1 MICGILIFKKKIK
14 KKLVIG
20 FISCCFSH
28 IISGDFVSKRLK
40 FFLSHL
46 SLSIFIALIVLGLV
60 FLIWYPFPLAQAIGV
75 TDIFLMLL
83 AIDVIIGPMLGWV
96 VFKEGKKTLK
106 MDLSIIILLQLAA
119 LLYGIYSIGQ
129 GRPVWLA
136 YNVDRFELV
145 RKNEVIEDNISQ
157 ALSQYQQVSWLRPQL
172 VGVEFARDASIRSD
186 DMFVEVLGG
195 ISIAQKPER
204 YVPMAEVKHQIQQRA
219 QNLELLKQFNDQQSV
234 QKILAKYPQA
244 DAFVPLKATAVD
256 MTVLINKEKG
266 EVVKIVD
273 LRPWK

>member
-96 VFKEGKKTLK
+96 VYKEGKKTLK

-129 GRPVWLA
+129 GRPAWLA
-136 YNVDRFELV
+136 YNVDRFEVV
-145 RKNEVIEDNISQ
+145 RKNEIIEDHIAQ
-157 ALSQYQQVSWLRPQL
+157 ALPQYQQPSWLKPQF
-172 VGVEFARDASIRSD
+172 VGVAFAKDNNVRNDE
-186 DMFVEVLGG
+186 MFQELFAG

-204 YVPMAEVKHQIQQRA
+204 YVPMAEVKTQIQQRA
-219 QNLELLKQFNDQQSV
+219 QNLELLNQFNDSQSV

-273 LRPWK
+273 LRPWE

>member
-1 MICGILIFKKKIK
+1 M
-14 KKLVIG
+14 
-20 FISCCFSH
+20 
-28 IISGDFVSKRLK
+28 SKRLK

-46 SLSIFIALIVLGLV
+46 LLSFLVALSVVGVV
-60 FLIWYPFPLAQAIGV
+60 FFIWYPSSLATAVGV
-75 TDIFLMLL
+75 THIFLMLL
-83 AIDVIIGPMLGWV
+83 AIDVILGPLLGLLV
-96 VFKEGKKTLK
+96 YKEGKKTLK
-106 MDLSIIILLQLAA
+106 FDLGVIIFIQIVALCYGVFSIE
-119 LLYGIYSIGQ
+119 Q
-129 GRPVWLA
+129 GRPAWLV

-145 RKNEVIEDNISQ
+145 RKNELVDSNIQQ
-157 ALSQYQQVSWLRPQL
+157 AQSEFQKPSWFKPQY
-172 VGVEFARDASIRSD
+172 VGVELAKDIQTRND
-186 DMFVEVLGG
+186 DMFVEVMGG

-266 EVVKIVD
+266 EVVEIVD

>member
-1 MICGILIFKKKIK
+1 ML
-14 KKLVIG
+14 
-20 FISCCFSH
+20 
-28 IISGDFVSKRLK
+28 KRTK
-40 FFLSHL
+40 FFIGHL
-46 SLSIFIALIVLGLV
+46 SISLLIALIVVGLV
-60 FLIWYPFPLAQAIGV
+60 FFIWYPKPLAEAVGV

-96 VFKEGKKTLK
+96 VYKEGKKTLK

-129 GRPVWLA
+129 GRPAWLA
-136 YNVDRFELV
+136 YNVDRFEAI
-145 RKNEVIEDNISQ
+145 RNNEIIEDHIAQ
-157 ALSQYQQVSWLRPQL
+157 ALPQYQQPSWWKPQF
-172 VGVEFARDASIRSD
+172 VGVAFAKDNNIRSD
-186 DMFVEVLGG
+186 EMFQELFAG

-204 YVPMAEVKHQIQQRA
+204 YVPLIEVKHQIQQRA
-219 QNLELLKQFNDQQSV
+219 QDMKLLKQFNDPQSV

>member
-1 MICGILIFKKKIK
+1 MLKSVLQD
-14 KKLVIG
+14 KLRASAIH
-20 FISCCFSH
+20 FLFS
-28 IISGDFVSKRLK
+28 
-40 FFLSHL
+40 
-46 SLSIFIALIVLGLV
+46 IVLALLCFAVV
-60 FLIWYPFPLAQAIGV
+60 FLLLYPSPLAQATGV
-75 TDIFLMLL
+75 IFLFLL
-83 AIDVIIGPMLGWV
+83 MLGVDV
-96 VFKEGKKTLK
+96 VLGPALTFLVYKKDKKTLK

-136 YNVDRFELV
+136 YNVDRFEV
-145 RKNEVIEDNISQ
+145 IRNNEVIEDNISQ

-204 YVPMAEVKHQIQQRA
+204 YVPLIKVKHQIQQRA